1 MFEQTKLRKEC
12 LKKQLTREI
21 YYERVDDKFFS
32 FKNVD
37 MHILSD
43 QWLNNFSTNAQID
56 HIYKKFR
63 EIPIRAAFVVDQ
75 DRKFYG
81 FKLNGKILN
90 ERKTIFN
97 RSIIHN
103 NQQHCVEENLTFKKC
118 TRSTNSVKAPT
129 EHNLSC
135 R

>member
-32 FKNVD
+32 LKNVD

-43 QWLNNFSTNAQID
+43 EWLNNFSTNAQID
-56 HIYKKFR
+56 RIYKKV
-63 EIPIRAAFVVDQ
+63 PVRAAFVLQDQ
-75 DRKFYG
+75 KFR
-81 FKLNGKILN
+81 LNGKTLN
-90 ERKTIFN
+90 ERETIFN
-97 RSIIHN
+97 RLIIYN
-103 NQQHCVEENLTFKKC
+103 NEQQRAEENLTFKKC
-118 TRSTNSVKAPT
+118 TRSTNSVEAAT
-129 EHNLSC
+129 ERNLSC

>member
-32 FKNVD
+32 FKNAD

-43 QWLNNFSTNAQID
+43 EWLNNSSTNAQID

-63 EIPIRAAFVVDQ
+63 EIPVPAAFVFQQ

-81 FKLNGKILN
+81 FKLNGKTLD
-90 ERKTIFN
+90 ERKTIFY
-97 RSIIHN
+97 RLIIYN
-103 NQQHCVEENLTFKKC
+103 NQQRRAKENLTFKKC
-118 TRSTNSVKAPT
+118 TRSTNSVEAPT
-129 EHNLSC
+129 ERNLSC